1 MQRQEQTNTFQDGII
16 SDTHPLSATNSAMTD
31 ALNATIVTYNG
42 NEMILQNDMGNA
54 RLYVDDEQD
63 SYVQLTPGFK
73 PLGVKEHGGIL
84 YIVSTDGEKVEI
96 GSFPGPDLSQDNDFK
111 TYALK
116 PDEIGNTKFTTGF
129 YDNVLPDLTK
139 GDVGTIIEK
148 SYLYKNIPLVYEDQK
163 QNCILKVGQEYS
175 IRVLVD
181 NDFDNQISNK
191 DTKKLYKLKF
201 INLEND
207 KNITENVKDA
217 VEYQKTPNF
226 KPYYYFPNIANVKL
240 GVSFEF
246 EDIEMFELGQTCTLV
261 NDIENASVSDKNIKI
276 DNNKN
281 PILDPEYNGARYPQ
295 LTNDFEVIFQTIEYK
310 TQSYVQVSHFYIDWE
325 LISKIKRDFTE
336 EEKEQLKGSFYG
348 SLNSSLYSSFGHTD
362 KTNENNKN
370 IYTLIN
376 IKDND
381 LCIIKLPKGDNKY
394 YLKYTIYPIWEKY
407 SVFNCGSK
415 DDKDNF
421 VLNLH
426 NDYKQTFS
434 KWIIS
439 EEIDLELSPSLWG
452 SKAKYKPIDKF
463 NDYRYLSGDLFWS
476 DSDQNDLLSIPISDS
491 GTFHYVK
498 PNGGTFPINNTK
510 SKDSFKYVKCLN
522 TSGNIKE
529 VFVNAGLPNLYI
541 ADTAVDGGQKRYFQ
555 ALSLYR
561 GFHYRPGLFDSGKG
575 SDYEIDGQYYYVD
588 LKPCRVYHF
597 KHYNNIFTNA
607 RFSNLDYY
615 KVYSGKF
622 TPICN
627 YDIQAQKTATRYID
641 EYSWDESKLP
651 HIVADKQ
658 GFSPLC
664 QQPILNIY
672 DSEFEYSQ
680 NLFNSWQVLPVPG
693 GGAPLDIYQSS
704 NIGTRVSAFFGYSG
718 NYNYNE
724 SMSNSK
730 MYTGIEQ
737 YKQSSESKEIKLKDG
752 AINLNIQNN
761 IFALFAKNYGTRK
774 DTNLDDI
781 NQPYVNQD
789 FLLNSRWVTDY
800 YNTTSRIT
808 NEDIENYE
816 DGSYLGV
823 YIAWYYK
830 YNTKGTK
837 LEINNKLNQKI
848 QLALVKSR
856 DKDGD
861 LVFLDSFDNICDSF
875 ESQKY
880 YFINDDEQN
889 IINPNVNK
897 SELNI
902 RNKEYKDLGYS
913 TGVLAPYMI
922 NTPNTFFNFV
932 SLSYNS
938 DSNKKQ
944 SSYSFSF
951 ENLSE
956 GWVNIRFYLARKNAG
971 GTLNIKVENLKD
983 LKIYIQGK
991 DSEIVNTTQI
1001 SSDIL
1006 VKENQY
1012 YLVQLIGKVTSS
1024 NIKIEFSK
1032 AGNDK
1037 LNWYIRN
1044 ILLFD
1049 QLDNKPFKT
1058 YAITTYSSSRL
1069 LFSGNENLQELGSIY
1084 CYLPEPNYFI
1094 NQQTPIFTVNNEGY
1108 TTLGDEL
1115 IQIIN

>member
-16 SDTHPLSATNSAMTD
+16 SDMHPLSATNTSMTD

-54 RLYVDDEQD
+54 KLYVNDEHD

-116 PDEIGNTKFTTGF
+116 SDEIGNTKFTTGF

-181 NDFDNQISNK
+181 NDSDNQISNK

-226 KPYYYFPNIANVKL
+226 EPYYYFPNIANVKL

-246 EDIEMFELGQTCTLV
+246 EDIDTFQLGQTLE
-261 NDIENASVSDKNIKI
+261 IENDVDNNSYDNRIKL
-276 DNNKN
+276 DDNKN
-281 PILDPEYNGARYPQ
+281 PILDPDYNGARYPQ
-295 LTNDFEVIFQTIEYK
+295 LTNAFEVIFQTIEYK
-310 TQSYVQVSHFYIDWE
+310 TQSYVQVSHFYIKWE

-336 EEKEQLKGSFYG
+336 EEKKQLNGSFYG
-348 SLNSSLYSSFGHTD
+348 SLNSSLYSSFGYTD

-439 EEIDLELSPSLWG
+439 EEIDLELSPTFWG

-476 DSDQNDLLSIPISDS
+476 DSDQNDLLSIPL
-491 GTFHYVK
+491 HYK
-498 PNGGTFPINNTK
+498 GSFYYIGENGAKTLKINK
-510 SKDSFKYVKCLN
+510 SKQENSIDYVGCLN
-522 TSGNIKE
+522 PSGDIRQVFPNVAEARKYQYSETSSL
-529 VFVNAGLPNLYI
+529 GLWQSRHYQALNLYEGFI
-541 ADTAVDGGQKRYFQ
+541 YIGGGGEKEY
-555 ALSLYR
+555 L
-561 GFHYRPGLFDSGKG
+561 GIK
-575 SDYEIDGQYYYVD
+575 
-588 LKPCRVYHF
+588 KCRVHHF
-597 KHYNNIFTNA
+597 KHYNYISDNDSFHNV
-607 RFSNLDYY
+607 DYY
-615 KVYSGKF
+615 NTHSGKF
-622 TPICN
+622 KSSTRYAIN
-627 YDIQAQKTATRYID
+627 AQKMATRLIYGHAQD
-641 EYSWDESKLP
+641 EKRLP
-651 HIVADKQ
+651 HIQYGKQ
-658 GFSPLC
+658 AFSPLC
-664 QQPILNIY
+664 QEPKLNIGNSTISY
-672 DSEFEYSQ
+672 NS
-680 NLFNSWQVLPVPG
+680 NIFNSWKIIPVPG
-693 GGAPLDIYQSS
+693 GGGPLGNYYNS
-704 NIGTRVSAFFGYSG
+704 NRSTRSSAFFGYNG
-718 NYNYNE
+718 KLNYNE
-724 SMSNSK
+724 QMDGSEMYHGWDNFENS
-730 MYTGIEQ
+730 EN
-737 YKQSSESKEIKLKDG
+737 ELEIDINSGK
-752 AINLNIQNN
+752 INLNIQNH
-761 IFALFAKNYGTRK
+761 IFALFAKNTG
-774 DTNLDDI
+774 DSDSVDLNDI
-781 NQPYVNQD
+781 NQDYTNQVTS
-789 FLLNSRWVTDY
+789 FFQNTDY
-800 YNTTSRIT
+800 FPGYWKTDSRISAAELNDANYHSYEGGYISWVYTYDTKNT
-808 NEDIENYE
+808 NI
-816 DGSYLGV
+816 
-823 YIAWYYK
+823 
-830 YNTKGTK
+830 K
-837 LEINNKLNQKI
+837 LQNSLNQKI

-880 YFINDDEQN
+880 HFISDIEQN
-889 IINPNVNK
+889 IINPDVNK

-913 TGVLAPYMI
+913 TGILAPYMI

-938 DSNKKQ
+938 DPNKKQ

-956 GWVNIRFYLARKNAG
+956 GWVNIRFYLARKNDG
-971 GTLNIKVENLKD
+971 GILNIKSENLKD
-983 LKIYIQGK
+983 LKIYIQSK
-991 DSEIVNTTQI
+991 DNEMVNVTQI
-1001 SSDIL
+1001 SSDVLI
-1006 VKENQY
+1006 KENQY
-1012 YLVQLIGKVTSS
+1012 YLVQLIGKVTGS

-1032 AGNDK
+1032 SGNDA

-1094 NQQTPIFTVNNEGY
+1094 NQQTPIFTVNHEGY
-1108 TTLGDEL
+1108 TTLGNEL